1 MKKRQINDEMMDSV
15 LKTMLSEYQ
24 EQEGRKILK
33 EAEELNKTDEYA
45 PTKQQIKEFE
55 KISKKQL
62 RKKKIK
68 SLNFKLKVYRT
79 ATALGVLLLI
89 FNVSVVS
96 VPAMKE
102 KTLEFFMKTYND
114 HTDIGKYPGEK
125 VEDVKNVSDD
135 RFTIKLSKEYEI
147 TYLPEGFK
155 LGDMSKDETGW
166 EANYYNEDEVIT
178 FSQSSLNGTDLSI
191 DTENTKNTYVDING
205 QQAFVTEKDEQISV
219 TWRVDENIIRVTSIG
234 VKKAELIKVAKSVEK
249 VFFLVRCI

>member
-15 LKTMLSEYQ
+15 LKTTLSEYQ
-24 EQEGRKILK
+24 EEEGRKILK
-33 EAEELNKTDEYA
+33 EAEELNKSDEYA

-89 FNVSVVS
+89 FNISVVS

-102 KTLEFFMKTYND
+102 KTLEFFMKTYDD

-147 TYLPEGFK
+147 TYLPKGFK
-155 LGDMSKDETGW
+155 LRDMHKDEIGW
-166 EANYYNEDEVIT
+166 EANYYNEDKLIT

-205 QQAFVTEKDEQISV
+205 QQAFMTEKENLV
-219 TWRVDENIIRVTSIG
+219 NMVWRVGENIITVSGID
-234 VKKAELIKVAKSVEK
+234 VSKEEIIKVARSVEK
-249 VFFLVRCI
+249 VK

>member
-24 EQEGRKILK
+24 EEEGRKILK

-62 RKKKIK
+62 RKKKII
-68 SLNFKLKVYRT
+68 SLSFKLKVYRT

-89 FNVSVVS
+89 FNISVVL

-102 KTLEFFMKTYND
+102 KTLEFFMKTYDD

-147 TYLPEGFK
+147 TYLPKGFK
-155 LGDMSKDETGW
+155 LTNMNKDETGW
-166 EANYYNEDEVIT
+166 NADYYNEDKLIT

-249 VFFLVRCI
+249 VK

>member
-24 EQEGRKILK
+24 EEEGRKILK
-33 EAEELNKTDEYA
+33 EAEELNKSDEYA

-62 RKKKIK
+62 RKKKLK

-79 ATALGVLLLI
+79 ATVLGVLLLI
-89 FNVSVVS
+89 FNISVVS

-102 KTLEFFMKTYND
+102 KTLEFFMKTYDD

-191 DTENTKNTYVDING
+191 DTANTKNTYVDING

-249 VFFLVRCI
+249 VK

>member
-24 EQEGRKILK
+24 EEEGRKILK

-234 VKKAELIKVAKSVEK
+234 VKKAELIKVAKSVKK
-249 VFFLVRCI
+249 VK

>member
-1 MKKRQINDEMMDSV
+1 MKERQINDEMMDSV

-24 EQEGRKILK
+24 EEEGRKILK
-33 EAEELNKTDEYA
+33 ETEELNKSDEYA

-62 RKKKIK
+62 HKKKIK
-68 SLNFKLKVYRT
+68 SLSFKLKVYRT

-249 VFFLVRCI
+249 VK

>member
-24 EQEGRKILK
+24 EEEGRKILK

-89 FNVSVVS
+89 FNISVVS

-147 TYLPEGFK
+147 TYLPKGFK

-249 VFFLVRCI
+249 VK

>member
-15 LKTMLSEYQ
+15 LKKMLSEYQ
-24 EQEGRKILK
+24 EEEGRKILK
-33 EAEELNKTDEYA
+33 EAEELNKSDEYA

-147 TYLPEGFK
+147 TYLPKGFK

-178 FSQSSLNGTDLSI
+178 FSQSSLNGTDLSV

-234 VKKAELIKVAKSVEK
+234 VKKVELIKVAKSVEK
-249 VFFLVRCI
+249 VK

>member
-24 EQEGRKILK
+24 EEEGRKILK
-33 EAEELNKTDEYA
+33 EAEELNKSDEYA

-62 RKKKIK
+62 HKKKIK
-68 SLNFKLKVYRT
+68 SLSFKLKVYRT

-147 TYLPEGFK
+147 TYLPKGFK

-249 VFFLVRCI
+249 VK

>member
-15 LKTMLSEYQ
+15 LKTTLSEYQ
-24 EQEGRKILK
+24 EEEGRKILK

-89 FNVSVVS
+89 FNISVVS

-191 DTENTKNTYVDING
+191 DTENTKNTYVDLNG

-249 VFFLVRCI
+249 VK

>member
-24 EQEGRKILK
+24 EEEGRKILK
-33 EAEELNKTDEYA
+33 EAEELNKSDEYA

-147 TYLPEGFK
+147 TYLPKGLK
-155 LGDMSKDETGW
+155 LRDMHKDEAGW
-166 EANYYNEDEVIT
+166 NADYYNEDKLIM

-205 QQAFVTEKDEQISV
+205 QQAFMTEKENLV
-219 TWRVDENIIRVTSIG
+219 NMVWRVDENIITVSGID
-234 VKKAELIKVAKSVEK
+234 VSKKEIIKVARSVKK
-249 VFFLVRCI
+249 VK

>member
-24 EQEGRKILK
+24 EEEGRKILK
-33 EAEELNKTDEYA
+33 ETEELNKSDEYA

-62 RKKKIK
+62 HKKKIK
-68 SLNFKLKVYRT
+68 SLSFKLKVYRT

-166 EANYYNEDEVIT
+166 EANYYNEDEVST

-191 DTENTKNTYVDING
+191 DAENTKNTYVDING

-249 VFFLVRCI
+249 VK

>member
-24 EQEGRKILK
+24 EEEGRKILK
-33 EAEELNKTDEYA
+33 ETEELNKSDEYA

-62 RKKKIK
+62 HKKKIK
-68 SLNFKLKVYRT
+68 SLSFKLKVYRT

-219 TWRVDENIIRVTSIG
+219 TWHVDENIIRVTSIG

-249 VFFLVRCI
+249 VK

>member
-1 MKKRQINDEMMDSV
+1 MDSV

-24 EQEGRKILK
+24 EEEGRKILK
-33 EAEELNKTDEYA
+33 ETEELNKSDEYA

-62 RKKKIK
+62 HKKKIK
-68 SLNFKLKVYRT
+68 SLSFKLKVYRT

-219 TWRVDENIIRVTSIG
+219 TWCVDENIIRVTSIG

-249 VFFLVRCI
+249 VK

>member
-24 EQEGRKILK
+24 EEEGRKILK

-68 SLNFKLKVYRT
+68 SLSFKLKVYRT
-79 ATALGVLLLI
+79 ATVLGVLLLI
-89 FNVSVVS
+89 FNISVVS

-147 TYLPEGFK
+147 TYLPKGFK

-249 VFFLVRCI
+249 VK

>member
-24 EQEGRKILK
+24 EEEGRKILK
-33 EAEELNKTDEYA
+33 EAEELNKSDEYA

-147 TYLPEGFK
+147 TYLPKGFK

-249 VFFLVRCI
+249 VK

>member
-24 EQEGRKILK
+24 EEEGRKILK

-62 RKKKIK
+62 RKKKII
-68 SLNFKLKVYRT
+68 SLSFKLKVYRT

-89 FNVSVVS
+89 FNISVVS

-102 KTLEFFMKTYND
+102 KTLEFFMKTYDD

-147 TYLPEGFK
+147 TYLPKGFK
-155 LGDMSKDETGW
+155 LTNMNKDETGW
-166 EANYYNEDEVIT
+166 NADYYNEDKLIT

-249 VFFLVRCI
+249 VK

>member
-24 EQEGRKILK
+24 EEEGRKILK

-68 SLNFKLKVYRT
+68 SLSFKLKVYRT

-89 FNVSVVS
+89 FNISVVS

-249 VFFLVRCI
+249 VK

>member
-1 MKKRQINDEMMDSV
+1 MKKRQIKDEMMDSV

-24 EQEGRKILK
+24 EEEGRKILK

-62 RKKKIK
+62 CKKKIK
-68 SLNFKLKVYRT
+68 SLSFKLKVYRT

-89 FNVSVVS
+89 FNISVVS

-102 KTLEFFMKTYND
+102 KTLEFFMKTYDD

-155 LGDMSKDETGW
+155 LRDMHKDEIGW
-166 EANYYNEDEVIT
+166 EANYYNEDKLIM

-205 QQAFVTEKDEQISV
+205 QQAFMTEKENLV
-219 TWRVDENIIRVTSIG
+219 NMVWRVDENIITVSGID
-234 VKKAELIKVAKSVEK
+234 VSKKEIIKVARSVKK
-249 VFFLVRCI
+249 VK

>member
-24 EQEGRKILK
+24 EEEGRKILK
-33 EAEELNKTDEYA
+33 ETEELNKSDEYA

-62 RKKKIK
+62 HKKKIK
-68 SLNFKLKVYRT
+68 SLSFKLKVYRT

-191 DTENTKNTYVDING
+191 DTENIKNTYVDING

-249 VFFLVRCI
+249 VK

>member
-24 EQEGRKILK
+24 EEEGRKILK
-33 EAEELNKTDEYA
+33 ETEELNKSDEYA

-62 RKKKIK
+62 HKKKIK
-68 SLNFKLKVYRT
+68 SLSFKLKVYRT

-178 FSQSSLNGTDLSI
+178 FRQSSLNGTDLSI

-249 VFFLVRCI
+249 VK

>member
-24 EQEGRKILK
+24 EEEGRKILK
-33 EAEELNKTDEYA
+33 ETEELNKSDEYA

-62 RKKKIK
+62 HKKKIK
-68 SLNFKLKVYRT
+68 SLSFKLKVYRT

-155 LGDMSKDETGW
+155 LVDMSKDETGW

-178 FSQSSLNGTDLSI
+178 FSQSSHNGTDLSI

-249 VFFLVRCI
+249 VK

>member
-15 LKTMLSEYQ
+15 LKTTLSEYQ
-24 EQEGRKILK
+24 EEEGRKILK

-89 FNVSVVS
+89 FNISVVS

-147 TYLPEGFK
+147 TYLPKGFK
-155 LGDMSKDETGW
+155 LRDMHKDEIGW
-166 EANYYNEDEVIT
+166 EANYYNEDKLIT

-191 DTENTKNTYVDING
+191 DTENTKNTYVDINW
-205 QQAFVTEKDEQISV
+205 QQAFMTEKENLV
-219 TWRVDENIIRVTSIG
+219 NMVWRVDENIITVSGID
-234 VKKAELIKVAKSVEK
+234 VSKEEIIKVARSVEK
-249 VFFLVRCI
+249 VK

>member
-24 EQEGRKILK
+24 EEEGRKILK
-33 EAEELNKTDEYA
+33 ETEELNKSDEYA

-62 RKKKIK
+62 HKKKIK
-68 SLNFKLKVYRT
+68 SLSFKLKVYRT

-114 HTDIGKYPGEK
+114 HTDMGKYPGEK

-249 VFFLVRCI
+249 VK

>member
-24 EQEGRKILK
+24 EEEGRKILK

-55 KISKKQL
+55 KIRKKQL

-89 FNVSVVS
+89 FNISVVS

-102 KTLEFFMKTYND
+102 KTLEFFMKIYND

-249 VFFLVRCI
+249 VK

>member
-15 LKTMLSEYQ
+15 LKTTLSEYQ
-24 EQEGRKILK
+24 EEEGRKILK

-62 RKKKIK
+62 HKKKIK
-68 SLNFKLKVYRT
+68 SLSFKLKVYRT

-249 VFFLVRCI
+249 VK

>member
-147 TYLPEGFK
+147 TYLPKGFK

-166 EANYYNEDEVIT
+166 ESNYYNEDEVIT

-249 VFFLVRCI
+249 VK

>member
-24 EQEGRKILK
+24 EEEGRKILK
-33 EAEELNKTDEYA
+33 EAEELNKSDEYA

-62 RKKKIK
+62 HKKKIK
-68 SLNFKLKVYRT
+68 SLSFKLKVYRT

-89 FNVSVVS
+89 FNISVVS

-249 VFFLVRCI
+249 VK

>member
-24 EQEGRKILK
+24 EEEGRKILK
-33 EAEELNKTDEYA
+33 EAEELNKSDEYA

-62 RKKKIK
+62 RKKKLK

-79 ATALGVLLLI
+79 ATVLGVLLLI
-89 FNVSVVS
+89 FNISVVS

-102 KTLEFFMKTYND
+102 KTLEFFTKTYDD

-249 VFFLVRCI
+249 VK

>member
-1 MKKRQINDEMMDSV
+1 MDSV

-24 EQEGRKILK
+24 EEEGRKILK
-33 EAEELNKTDEYA
+33 ETEELNKSDEYA

-62 RKKKIK
+62 HKKKIK
-68 SLNFKLKVYRT
+68 SLSFKLKVYRT

-102 KTLEFFMKTYND
+102 KILEFFMKTYND

-249 VFFLVRCI
+249 VK

>member
-62 RKKKIK
+62 RKKKLK

-79 ATALGVLLLI
+79 ATVLGVLLLI
-89 FNVSVVS
+89 FNISVVS

-249 VFFLVRCI
+249 VK